1 MANEKI
7 ALFQIWDPTK
17 WTAHPL
23 TLQNVILLYI
33 QPCSP
38 GTSVSFCRG
47 LVLWWLHVRHAHVCI
62 CFLSNCRCNKKI
74 GGTWRCLKVTSAI
87 LQTTSPDLTWH
98 FLCNSLIG
106 LITRLCRLHYKMTCT
121 CHKLPPARQHP
132 WFGSKNAL
140 FIHKVVRDWPVWK
153 HLTFIPG
160 WSKVGNGWH
169 TMGQAT
175 SPGLVPSPSGFS
187 RILCSLWASGR
198 LGRPPPERRTKQ
210 KTWCVKIFQDITR
223 YQEILCENNL

>member
-1 MANEKI
+1 MWYFSTSNP
-7 ALFQIWDPTK
+7 ALRDKCQ
-17 WTAHPL
+17 L
-23 TLQNVILLYI
+23 LQGSCSLVAPCPSCSCLHLLPEQLPVQQKDWRYLEVFEGNI
-33 QPCSP
+33 SN
-38 GTSVSFCRG
+38 TSN
-47 LVLWWLHVRHAHVCI
+47 H
-62 CFLSNCRCNKKI
+62 
-74 GGTWRCLKVTSAI
+74 
-87 LQTTSPDLTWH
+87 LTWSHLH

-175 SPGLVPSPSGFS
+175 SPGVVPSPSGFS

-198 LGRPPPERRTKQ
+198 LGRPPREKNQAENMMCKNLSRHHKISRDLMWESFITKGS
-210 KTWCVKIFQDITR
+210 KTNRSANDQSISHR
-223 YQEILCENNL
+223 LRP